1 MCQPRLPHSFWHFT
15 KPKPG
20 PQIPASQLKRTLRHP
35 PPSFSHPTV
44 LAFVLDPGRK
54 GDSRNEIGLGAG
66 DPRSFRIT
74 LTCCSHSCLRYSC
87 TATQIDVPLES
98 VQSDKEP
105 QPGNRCPISV

>member
-1 MCQPRLPHSFWHFT
+1 MCQPRLPHGFWHFT

-20 PQIPASQLKRTLRHP
+20 PQISASQLRELSVTRPLA
-35 PPSFSHPTV
+35 SHPTV
-44 LAFVLDPGRK
+44 LAFMLDPGRK

-66 DPRSFRIT
+66 DPRSFMIT